1 MHIRVE
7 NLQEELIR
15 VQLKYQKELEKLE
28 KENKELRRQLLLRG
42 KDLQT
47 KRNIKVYIILSCW
60 YYYSYNCF
68 LIINTMFCFLNCR
81 NP

>member
-47 KRNIKVYIILSCW
+47 KRNIKVLYCLVGTTIAITV
-60 YYYSYNCF
+60 F
-68 LIINTMFCFLNCR
+68 
-81 NP
+81 